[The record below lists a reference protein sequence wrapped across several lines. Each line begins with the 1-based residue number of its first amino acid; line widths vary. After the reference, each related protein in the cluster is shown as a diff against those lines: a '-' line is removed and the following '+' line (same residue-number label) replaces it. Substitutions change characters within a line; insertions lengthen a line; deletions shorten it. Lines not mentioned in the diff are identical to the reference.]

1 MKIYI
6 SQQCLNPKGETPKS
20 VSVEMRRLN
29 QTEYAVESAYAHIF
43 DRGNAQ
49 TTVSFTLERSHM
61 SESEAEAFALSHAAE
76 IAAQRP
82 LTLAFECA
90 PGKAFGLS
98 NAAASKIK
106 TETSG
111 LITTTRYE
119 FAGARTEPA

>member
-6 SQQCLNPKGETPKS
+6 SHQCLNPKGETPKS

-29 QTEYAVESAYAHIF
+29 QTEYALESAFAHVF

-49 TTVSFTLERSHM
+49 TMVSFTIERSHM
-61 SESEAEAFALSHAAE
+61 SEADAEAFALSHAAE
-76 IAAQRP
+76 TAAQRP
-82 LTLAFECA
+82 LALSFECESGRTFSLA
-90 PGKAFGLS
+90 

-119 FAGARTEPA
+119 FSGTKTEPA